1 MQSNRIILN
10 LFNLDIVGI
19 VSRANWSTKSQI
31 PLAEQAKVGDVVDVE
46 VLYHAD
52 AKYTRD
58 PKLQSGWVCSRKNL
72 VKESVDSNWKRIA
85 EGYLK
90 SSIEV
95 VCDRVFQSAA
105 GLEGVTSWIG
115 HIKGTEF
122 KVFSRFSFG
131 RIAISKGA
139 SYLVHITGLDET
151 RMNLLGKTIGYV
163 FPDGKGTYV
172 PTRKPRPEK
181 DKLAEVTE
189 ADKGY
194 EVEESMPSDPAMI
207 DTLMQQF
214 QHLHLVCK
222 REQRAG
228 KTDYERPLDN
238 IRVACSC
245 ITADGSRLV
254 ASQFMHPA
262 TDVRGLSLPMLDET
276 SAYGLTVANFL
287 MVAFARTNI
296 PVENLDPY
304 YKTIEIHFPKFKY
317 IREYADDFGNTSV
330 SPGRI
335 IFPSRVMESTGLK
348 TRRKACI
355 FTSQLLGY
363 NTALISADK
372 FEKTRKHILEMARW
386 SANREKGKAEEYE
399 VVETAVFV
407 AVENMAGAIKIR
419 DDLVALL
426 ESGDVEHVYVTTEA
440 AVDEFCIKRRC
451 VLQAALIEL
460 RRDPVTG
467 EYKYKSPDATFF
479 R

>member
-1 MQSNRIILN
+1 MMAKSYEGFRDIDIPMLSEMKVSGGSGNDNEAILKKYTDLIGTGKPIQFICEMVNADGNLQQILRPGNADNNYTGIRIELPSDQVYENTKLTPIIAKRCIGRHFTAEVTEVDEKTGKITVSRIKAIIGDGSARDRANRRIRQLVGAISRQMAPLSDGLHKQAEAEAKAYALKYKNERGRELHEKKLTAFVNNRYAELFEQKKDEIKVNRCIVPATVEGVQSNRIILN

-52 AKYTRD
+52 VKYTRD

-95 VCDRVFQSAA
+95 VCDRVFQSTA

-139 SYLVHITGLDET
+139 SYLVHITGLDEN

-189 ADKGY
+189 ADRGY
-194 EVEESMPSDPAMI
+194 EEEESIADR
-207 DTLMQQF
+207 F
-214 QHLHLVCK
+214 
-222 REQRAG
+222 G
-228 KTDYERPLDN
+228 KERPN
-238 IRVACSC
+238 IE
-245 ITADGSRLV
+245 G
-254 ASQFMHPA
+254 
-262 TDVRGLSLPMLDET
+262 
-276 SAYGLTVANFL
+276 
-287 MVAFARTNI
+287 
-296 PVENLDPY
+296 
-304 YKTIEIHFPKFKY
+304 
-317 IREYADDFGNTSV
+317 
-330 SPGRI
+330 
-335 IFPSRVMESTGLK
+335 
-348 TRRKACI
+348 
-355 FTSQLLGY
+355 
-363 NTALISADK
+363 
-372 FEKTRKHILEMARW
+372 FE
-386 SANREKGKAEEYE
+386 
-399 VVETAVFV
+399 
-407 AVENMAGAIKIR
+407 
-419 DDLVALL
+419 
-426 ESGDVEHVYVTTEA
+426 
-440 AVDEFCIKRRC
+440 
-451 VLQAALIEL
+451 
-460 RRDPVTG
+460 
-467 EYKYKSPDATFF
+467 
-479 R
+479 

>member
-1 MQSNRIILN
+1 MATKNTTPPMGTAENTDKSELTLADVLRNVDSLHHYRQGYGLYSHKENRFLSATQIEAL
-10 LFNLDIVGI
+10 L
-19 VSRANWSTKSQI
+19 SI
-31 PLAEQAKVGDVVDVE
+31 PLPENNYKPLPDSALTLLILINDLIYSDV
-46 VLYHAD
+46 
-52 AKYTRD
+52 
-58 PKLQSGWVCSRKNL
+58 
-72 VKESVDSNWKRIA
+72 
-85 EGYLK
+85 
-90 SSIEV
+90 
-95 VCDRVFQSAA
+95 
-105 GLEGVTSWIG
+105 
-115 HIKGTEF
+115 
-122 KVFSRFSFG
+122 
-131 RIAISKGA
+131 
-139 SYLVHITGLDET
+139 
-151 RMNLLGKTIGYV
+151 KTIR
-163 FPDGKGTYV
+163 FFLP
-172 PTRKPRPEK
+172 
-181 DKLAEVTE
+181 LARFVYST
-189 ADKGY
+189 
-194 EVEESMPSDPAMI
+194 SMPSDPAMI

-287 MVAFARTNI
+287 MVAFARTYI